1 MILTQSDTEKQ
12 FSTDYFSNLL
22 KVCLRGLDDVL
33 VLKILVKNIFVELKI
48 SLTISKI
55 LENKLLIKLT

>member
-22 KVCLRGLDDVL
+22 KVCLRSLDDVL
-33 VLKILVKNIFVELKI
+33 VLKIVVKKHFCRIQNFFNNI
-48 SLTISKI
+48 
-55 LENKLLIKLT
+55 